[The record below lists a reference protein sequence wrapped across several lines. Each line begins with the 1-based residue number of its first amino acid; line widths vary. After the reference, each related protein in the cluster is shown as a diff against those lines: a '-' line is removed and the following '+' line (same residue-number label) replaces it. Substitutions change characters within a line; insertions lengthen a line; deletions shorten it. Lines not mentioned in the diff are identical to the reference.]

1 MQNIL
6 LVFLTGVI
14 WCSIFSL
21 ILHFLRKKRCDISG
35 IFCGVSAGLYAVF
48 FLRLLFPFDLDL
60 GVPVKV
66 PFLLN
71 VPYEII
77 RLDQYTVFG
86 FTFPLVV
93 PLAGLLLLIGLIKC
107 FFLWRKYRRLN
118 AFTILGEEVTGDRI
132 YRFLQLQDS
141 LRIKGKIQLLESELF
156 PVPFSAGLL
165 KKKICL
171 PTMDFTDEEYKNILL
186 HELNH
191 FKRHDLLFIFMARLA
206 TCIFWWFPCSYMVLK
221 DLEDFLE
228 IRCDLYATQGME
240 RLQRAEYL
248 NTILKIVENQESS
261 WLHKKF
267 TAMSLTG
274 KGSAG
279 LLEERFRTVSQNEKR
294 QAVKK
299 WSFFS
304 ATVSIFFLF
313 ILTYSFIFFPS
324 YDPPREKDSIEV
336 TPENAYIICEG
347 DGSGYMVYQN
357 QRFHLDEEL
366 VEMSEQS
373 GFEIRYE

>member
-1 MQNIL
+1 ML
-6 LVFLTGVI
+6 
-14 WCSIFSL
+14 S
-21 ILHFLRKKRCDISG
+21 
-35 IFCGVSAGLYAVF
+35 
-48 FLRLLFPFDLDL
+48 PFDFDF
-60 GVPVKV
+60 GKRVEV
-66 PFLLN
+66 PFFLN

-77 RLDQYTVFG
+77 RLNQYTILGISFSIIY
-86 FTFPLVV
+86 PLVIF
-93 PLAGLLLLIGLIKC
+93 LLLIGLIKC
-107 FFLWRKYRRLN
+107 FFLWREYRRLN
-118 AFTILGEEVTGDRI
+118 AFAILGEEVTGDRI
-132 YRFLQLQDS
+132 YSFLQLQDS
-141 LRIKGKIQLLESELF
+141 LHIKGKIQLLESEFF
-156 PVPFSAGLL
+156 PVPFSAGFL

-240 RLQRAEYL
+240 RLRRAEYL

-279 LLEERFRTVSQNEKR
+279 LLEERFQTVFRNEKR
-294 QAVKK
+294 QSGKSWKPFTAAVLFL
-299 WSFFS
+299 S
-304 ATVSIFFLF
+304 LF
-313 ILTYSFIFFPS
+313 IFSYTVVLFPAY
-324 YDPPREKDSIEV
+324 YDVPREEIEEGDSIEV
-336 TPENAYIICEG
+336 TPENAYIICEE